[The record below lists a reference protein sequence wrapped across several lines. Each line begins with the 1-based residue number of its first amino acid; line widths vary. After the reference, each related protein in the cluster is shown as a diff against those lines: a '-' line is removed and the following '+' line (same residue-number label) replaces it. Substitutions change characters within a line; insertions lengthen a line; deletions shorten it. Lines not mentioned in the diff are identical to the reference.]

1 MARPRIGKVLHLDQ
15 IAEAH
20 RLLDAGH
27 NSGKIVID
35 IS

>member
-1 MARPRIGKVLHLDQ
+1 MGKVLRLDQ

-35 IS
+35 IN